1 VESYARR
8 TTENYLL
15 KASGQ
20 QWVDLYRNVEQ
31 QPVFL
36 HPGNPG
42 IVELMPQVEGMYKR
56 STRLSSYLR
65 VPSEGAL
72 AFLEVEYVNRPRES
86 KANSSLIYPK
96 RSSSWIWLAGGI
108 LVYFILPWPKHSAPS
123 LTNDRTSIT
132 IVDLLGTV
140 FAAFFFGIPLYAVNF
155 TEEVLGSEIGI
166 TVFCW
171 CVALSGI
178 GMLIWSSRLVTRRP
192 SPVESVPGRP

>member
-1 VESYARR
+1 
-8 TTENYLL
+8 
-15 KASGQ
+15 
-20 QWVDLYRNVEQ
+20 
-31 QPVFL
+31 VFL
-36 HPGNPG
+36 HPSDPA
-42 IVELMPQVEGMYKR
+42 IAELVPQVEDVYRR
-56 STRLSSYLR
+56 STRLSAFLE

-171 CVALSGI
+171 CVALSGLGI
-178 GMLIWSSRLVTRRP
+178 LIWSSRLVTRRP
-192 SPVESVPGRP
+192 SPAEGVPGRP